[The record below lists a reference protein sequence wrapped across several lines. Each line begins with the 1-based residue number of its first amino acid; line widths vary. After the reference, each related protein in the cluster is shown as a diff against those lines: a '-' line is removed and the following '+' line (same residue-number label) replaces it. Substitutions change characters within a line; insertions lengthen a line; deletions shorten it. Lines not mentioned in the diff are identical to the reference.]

1 MEVNALKKILL
12 VVMTIVLLVAFTA
25 CGGGEDQQ
33 EQGTAQDPSSYAA
46 WTKADWES
54 AEEEQQTEVAEKVYI
69 ELGSYAMD
77 GYEEVYEEALKN
89 PEEKELVEQGVESMR
104 SLISQHFEEEPDST
118 IGAMVDQSKGLIYKA
133 DYSEEE

>member
-1 MEVNALKKILL
+1 MEVNELKKFLL
-12 VVMTIVLLVAFTA
+12 VAMAIVLLVAFTA
-25 CGGGEDQQ
+25 CGGQDQ
-33 EQGTAQDPSSYAA
+33 ETQGAVKDVSSYAE
-46 WTKADWES
+46 WTKEDWENA
-54 AEEEQQTEVAEKVYI
+54 AEGNQTEVAEKVYI

-118 IGAMVDQSKGLIYKA
+118 IGAMVEQSKGLIYKA